1 MVDLHFNYKDLF
13 RSARLAFSIQRVWIN
28 FVGLAMGYA
37 LYLVLTYLSFL
48 SAGKTFIAM
57 WDRFGLF
64 PCLFSAGGPWY
75 SFIIYIIAVLVL
87 LAFILLTNTAVSRAV
102 YMNLKGE
109 TFYTWKE
116 ALKFAF
122 KKWASVIG
130 APVAIVGI
138 IIFFVIGAVVMALIG
153 KIPYFGTIFTSL
165 MTLFYMGSGLF
176 VFFLTLVLG
185 VALFFVPAII
195 ATTNEDG
202 FEAVFQSF
210 SISTGQPWR
219 LIGYG
224 VVVAVLEMLAF
235 VLLAFS
241 VKEAW
246 YIYSL
251 IFQNVMGESFAK
263 MGQQALYYV
272 QYVLALS
279 RNIIDYLFGGFAGS
293 FYFSHDFFS
302 VPDMGVWMKI
312 CSYIFAIFMLMV
324 GGLVVSFAWA
334 TGNAGLTLMY
344 LVMRKKHDGENL
356 LERKDEEEEEEEE
369 EEKEE
374 KEEESGE
381 EKKEAKEETKE
392 NEEKPAG
399 EEKSD
404 EDKKE

>member
-1 MVDLHFNYKDLF
+1 MVELHFNYKDMF

-28 FVGLAMGYA
+28 FIGLAMGYA

-48 SAGKTFIAM
+48 AAGKTFISM
-57 WDRFGLF
+57 WTRFGLF
-64 PCLFSAGGPWY
+64 PCLFSTGGPWY
-75 SFIIYIIAVLVL
+75 SFIIYIVAVLML
-87 LAFILLTNTAVSRAV
+87 LAFILITNTAVSCAV

-138 IIFFVIGAVVMALIG
+138 IIFFVIGAAVMALIG
-153 KIPYFGTIFTSL
+153 KIPYFGEIFTSVL
-165 MTLFYMGSGLF
+165 TLFYMGSGLF

-224 VVVAVLEMLAF
+224 VIVAVLEMSAF

-251 IFQNVMGESFAK
+251 IFQNVMGETFAQL
-263 MGQQALYYV
+263 GQQALYHV

-279 RNIIDYLFGGFAGS
+279 RNIIEYLFGGFAGS

-312 CSYIFAIFMLMV
+312 CSYIFAIFMLIA

-356 LERKDEEEEEEEE
+356 LERKDEEVEEE
-369 EEKEE
+369 EEKA
-374 KEEESGE
+374 EESGE
-381 EKKEAKEETKE
+381 DKTEEKEETKE
-392 NEEKPAG
+392 NEEKTS
-399 EEKSD
+399 EEGKSG

>member
-1 MVDLHFNYKDLF
+1 MVELHFNYKDMF

-28 FVGLAMGYA
+28 FIGLAMGYA

-48 SAGKTFIAM
+48 AAGKTFISM
-57 WDRFGLF
+57 WTRFGLF
-64 PCLFSAGGPWY
+64 PCLFSTGGPWY
-75 SFIIYIIAVLVL
+75 SFIIYIVAVLML
-87 LAFILLTNTAVSRAV
+87 LAFILITNTAVSRAV

-138 IIFFVIGAVVMALIG
+138 IIFFVIGAAVMALIG
-153 KIPYFGTIFTSL
+153 KIPYFGEIFTSVL
-165 MTLFYMGSGLF
+165 TLFYMGSGLF

-224 VVVAVLEMLAF
+224 VIVAVLEMSAF

-251 IFQNVMGESFAK
+251 IFQNVMGETFAQL
-263 MGQQALYYV
+263 GQQALYYV

-279 RNIIDYLFGGFAGS
+279 RNIIEYLFGGFAGS

-312 CSYIFAIFMLMV
+312 CSYIFAIFMLIA

-334 TGNAGLTLMY
+334 SGNAGLTLMY

-369 EEKEE
+369 KA
-374 KEEESGE
+374 EESGE
-381 EKKEAKEETKE
+381 DKTEEKEETKE
-392 NEEKPAG
+392 NEEKTS
-399 EEKSD
+399 EEGKSG